1 MSYIV
6 LPHESTKIDWNNP
19 ISRGLVAAVNF
30 NLKDPFLFP
39 KVSAPFAPNGNWGFG
54 VDKFGRH
61 LWVNGCAVDF
71 TDLGKKCD
79 FPDGPVSHF
88 GVVDVASIAG
98 WSGIFTYADESLR
111 TNFTLQKSTID
122 ELRISRGD
130 ATQVTYSTE
139 YSRII
144 AASGSPKAYMACSA
158 GKNTYDSTKLY
169 IGKNRRGL
177 DNNTACGTQAYGTE
191 RRFRFFGSRDIFSSV
206 GKYYVHLMWR
216 RILSDA
222 EYLSLEANPYQLF
235 VTTRRPIYSLPSV
248 NHWELQLKIGE
259 AGEWTDVPN
268 QPEDT
273 QNFIKDSGLTNGDVY
288 YARLRKFT
296 NGVPSAWEISDPV
309 TFTSES
315 VSDERSVYAFWS
327 SVPFIG
333 ISGVKEAFG
342 VASLLST
349 PAVMAPGKKEAKGV
363 TFLSASSTFL
373 AIGKKEGKGTASLS
387 STLAIVAFGKK
398 EGKGPL
404 LVSSSSILTA
414 VGKKEAKGPLTISF
428 NAGQFVGLGKKE
440 AKSQVFLSSTPA
452 VGAFGIKQAKG
463 PAYIVSSVVFG
474 FDGIKA
480 YVGLDKDGPGI
491 FSASSV
497 IGFGGRK
504 ESAGPLTIAQN
515 NAIIADHLKE
525 AFGPAYLSGNL
536 EFYGMREEQVVPI
549 SLEEVLQVVKSS
561 SRNKTAVSSV
571 RKKSVLSTVR
581 LKQVKSLKRT

>member
-6 LPHESTKIDWNNP
+6 LPRKFSN
-19 ISRGLVAAVNF
+19 
-30 NLKDPFLFP
+30 
-39 KVSAPFAPNGNWGFG
+39 SANTRHNKWG
-54 VDKFGRH
+54 
-61 LWVNGCAVDF
+61 
-71 TDLGKKCD
+71 DLL
-79 FPDGPVSHF
+79 
-88 GVVDVASIAG
+88 GVVDSGNGTIKSTSIITENGIAGPARVQCRKSPASILDYTGVLVFNRPKVDVDPGYPAI
-98 WSGIFTYADESLR
+98 SSLCAYWVSASDCGGVQIKLEK
-111 TNFTLQKSTID
+111 TNGLFILHMNNGTSSRQVQTWA
-122 ELRISRGD
+122 ELLAQPAFNKAVLVWRYN
-130 ATQVTYSTE
+130 YSTQLLDYKLSALKP
-139 YSRII
+139 YSITPISATGLSLQRFVAKSVRTINTNSVI
-144 AASGSPKAYMACSA
+144 SSGGFGGAFTAYLS
-158 GKNTYDSTKLY
+158 
-169 IGKNRRGL
+169 RRVTDAEVDDL
-177 DNNTACGTQAYGTE
+177 LENPY
-191 RRFRFFGSRDIFSSV
+191 
-206 GKYYVHLMWR
+206 
-216 RILSDA
+216 ILSGNT
-222 EYLSLEANPYQLF
+222 EYK
-235 VTTRRPIYSLPSV
+235 RKIYSLPSV

-296 NGVPSAWEISDPV
+296 NGVPSDWEISDPV

-387 STLAIVAFGKK
+387 STLAIMAFGKK

-404 LVSSSSILTA
+404 LVSSSSVLTA

-428 NAGQFVGLGKKE
+428 NAGQFIGLGKKE

-452 VGAFGIKQAKG
+452 VGAFGIKEAKG